1 VAVLLPGPGAYVIV
15 LSNRFSTLSAKQ
27 VTGSIGLLWEE
38 DPAAARGPDS
48 TRAASDST
56 GR

>member
-1 VAVLLPGPGAYVIV
+1 MAVLLPGPGAYVIV